1 MTSYRMPATWSFYLT
16 SSEENGGYEMGGG
29 RRGHGAGNL
38 ATGRVSGGSGHSA
51 GNHTS
56 EQLFSVEVPCYS

>member
-1 MTSYRMPATWSFYLT
+1 MVLLPDFFRGEWRVRDGWRP
-16 SSEENGGYEMGGG
+16 G
-29 RRGHGAGNL
+29 GHGAGNL
-38 ATGRVSGGSGHSA
+38 ATGWVSGGSGHSA

>member
-1 MTSYRMPATWSFYLT
+1 
-16 SSEENGGYEMGGG
+16 MGGG